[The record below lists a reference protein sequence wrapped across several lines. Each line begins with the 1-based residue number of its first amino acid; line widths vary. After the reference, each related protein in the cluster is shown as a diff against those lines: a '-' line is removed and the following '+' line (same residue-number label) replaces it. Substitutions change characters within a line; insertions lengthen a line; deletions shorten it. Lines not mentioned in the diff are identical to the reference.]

1 MEKAPGE
8 AGKVLNFS
16 EPTRNLNIK
25 PNPDRLKRY
34 DPYARHYAKLTS
46 WTSFLSVFLTGLA
59 VFLWYT
65 GHGIFA
71 AIAGF
76 LSLLVLWFSRVI
88 KRAAVG
94 NIYESGLLM
103 PAILISTTP
112 PELLVMA
119 DIRTSEEDPE
129 PLWGFKRMFPEELP
143 CYPLQKGTRVPC
155 AGLFRT
161 SKEVRWL
168 YFDARPL
175 SWATADPAALKAAE
189 EAIEEEEWLKLE
201 ACRHTMPEFGP
212 DKMAVFSDKAELKEL
227 V

>member
-1 MEKAPGE
+1 MEEAAGNAGE
-8 AGKVLNFS
+8 TGKILNFS
-16 EPTRNLNIK
+16 QPTRSPNLK
-25 PNPDRLKRY
+25 PDPDRLKKY

-119 DIRTSEEDPE
+119 DISTSEENTE

-143 CYPLQKGTRVPC
+143 CYPLQKGTRIPC
-155 AGLFRT
+155 VGLFRS
-161 SKEVRWL
+161 SKKDRWS

-175 SWATADPAALKAAE
+175 ALLGHGRSCR
-189 EAIEEEEWLKLE
+189 LKS
-201 ACRHTMPEFGP
+201 CRR
-212 DKMAVFSDKAELKEL
+212 SY
-227 V
+227 